1 MPPEVATAALV
12 AAHSA
17 WPELAIDDATFLDYV
32 ERCVGNSSYKD
43 VDFASLYLGLGCIRG
58 SALALAAFE
67 STFLAELPRTLSR
80 ITSDRVV
87 VDEVRQQLRIKLF
100 VGEHPTISRYV
111 RGSLGAWLRVVASR
125 MAIDLLRQREQPV
138 ADSPLELASLADSAD
153 RALVKAEYRAPVE
166 AAFAAALAALDP
178 TDRAMLRLC
187 FVDGVG
193 LDGIGRV
200 YQLSKSAVSRRL
212 ARCRA
217 LLLADVKQRLGS
229 TLGIE
234 PNELHS
240 LLVQV
245 QSALHL
251 SLPRLLATKPSS

>member
-1 MPPEVATAALV
+1 MPPEVAAAAL
-12 AAHSA
+12 ATAHRA
-17 WPELAIDDATFLDYV
+17 WPELAIDDATFLDYI
-32 ERCVGNSSYKD
+32 EHCVGGSTYKD

-58 SALALAAFE
+58 DAQALSAFE
-67 STFLAELPRTLSR
+67 SNFLAELASQLAR
-80 ITSDRVV
+80 ITSDGAV
-87 VDEVRQQLRIKLF
+87 VDEVKQQLRIKLF

-138 ADSPLELASLADSAD
+138 ADAPFELASLADSAD

-166 AAFAAALAALDP
+166 AAFTAALASLEA

-229 TLGIE
+229 SLGID
-234 PNELHS
+234 PTELDS

-251 SLPRLLATKPSS
+251 SLPRLLATKPSP